1 MQADK
6 NQKICIIPLQDIF
19 SNQRFIHTAFI
30 HCLPHISGISFFSS
44 TSRITN
50 GIRYDDQV
58 IMKEL
63 TDAFIA
69 DTKLSDT
76 QLTSFFAK
84 ESDDPIV
91 DAFDK
96 KAAVHPGGGKS
107 APLPPP
113 KAQKAFQSILSQPRQ
128 GKSTVYIHIP
138 FCETQC
144 LYCGFYRKR
153 YDAEQSRAYTDTLI
167 TELQATADS
176 PLQSQGPIHAVY
188 LGGGTPT
195 SLEAA
200 DLKRILCAIRQNL
213 PLANDCEITVE
224 GRIVNFGP
232 KKMEACLEAGANR
245 FSIGVQTFDTAL
257 RTRMKRV
264 ADQNAVIEGLKQ
276 LRSYDQAAVIVDL
289 IYGFPD
295 QTMESWETDLKIL
308 ADLMIDG
315 VDLYQLNIFP
325 GTPLHTAIKNQK
337 MSPGIDRKAR
347 ARMFEKGVQFM
358 EQAMFHRLSTN
369 HWGRTS
375 RERNLY
381 NQLVKGPSHCLPF
394 GPGAGGNAHGH
405 FFFLQPDYEKWKH
418 LVTEEKCKPIA
429 MMQVS
434 GENDILE
441 KTIASELELCRINFT
456 ALGDEFHLPLEAILK
471 DLYTQWEKAGL
482 VTRQHQWWVL
492 TTAGQFWQVNLAQ
505 LTINYLQQITGKH

>member
-1 MQADK
+1 
-6 NQKICIIPLQDIF
+6 
-19 SNQRFIHTAFI
+19 
-30 HCLPHISGISFFSS
+30 
-44 TSRITN
+44 
-50 GIRYDDQV
+50 
-58 IMKEL
+58 MKTL

-76 QLTSFFAK
+76 KLNTFFAK

-91 DAFDK
+91 EAFSK
-96 KAAVHPGGGKS
+96 KAAVHPSGGKS

-113 KAQKAFQSILSQPRQ
+113 KAQETFQSILSQPRQ

-153 YDAEQSRAYTDTLI
+153 YDPVQSRTYTDTLI
-167 TELQATADS
+167 TELQATADT
-176 PLQSQGPIHAVY
+176 PLQTHGPIHAVY

-200 DLKRILCAIRQNL
+200 DLKRILSIIQKSL

-224 GRIVNFGP
+224 GRIANFEQE
-232 KKMEACLEAGANR
+232 KMEACLEAGANR
-245 FSIGVQTFDTAL
+245 FSIGVQTFDTEL
-257 RTRMKRV
+257 RTRMQRI
-264 ADQNAVIEGLKQ
+264 ADKKTVIETLKQ
-276 LRSYDQAAVIVDL
+276 LLSYDQAAVIVDL
-289 IYGFPD
+289 IYGFPA
-295 QTMESWETDLKIL
+295 QTMELWETDLKIL
-308 ADLMIDG
+308 QDLMIDG

-325 GTPLHTAIKNQK
+325 GTPLHTAIENKK
-337 MSPGIDRKAR
+337 MPPGIDKQQR
-347 ARMFEKGVQFM
+347 ARMFEKGVEFM
-358 EQAMFHRLSTN
+358 KQARFRRLSAS

-394 GPGAGGNAHGH
+394 GPGAGGNAHGY

-418 LVTEEKCKPIA
+418 IVLEEKCKPIA

-434 GENDILE
+434 GKNDVLE
-441 KTIASELELCRINFT
+441 KTIASELELCRINFC
-456 ALGDEFHLPLEAILK
+456 ALEKEFHLPLEAVLK
-471 DLYTQWEKAGL
+471 DLYSQWERAGL
-482 VTRQHQWWVL
+482 VKKEHQWWVL

-505 LTINYLQQITGKH
+505 LTINYVQQILSKEETQI